1 MNFVCR
7 SSNKNE
13 QIELHLPFAISKQMV
28 EIIEA
33 QNEQQ
38 MECMQHMHREM
49 DDRFFSSK
57 LKIDCILW
65 VSIYIYIY
73 LYLNWKKK

>member
-38 MECMQHMHREM
+38 VECMQHMHREM
-49 DDRFFSSK
+49 DDRFFFV
-57 LKIDCILW
+57 KIK
-65 VSIYIYIY
+65 
-73 LYLNWKKK
+73 N